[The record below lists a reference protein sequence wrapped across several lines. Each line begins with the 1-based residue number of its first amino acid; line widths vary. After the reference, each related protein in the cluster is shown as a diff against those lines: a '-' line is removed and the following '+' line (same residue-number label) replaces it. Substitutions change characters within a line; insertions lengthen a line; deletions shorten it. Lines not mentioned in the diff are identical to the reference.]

1 MLTQRRMEFI
11 EKELYDMRHD
21 LRQHLEKLEEEG
33 SIYNISSVKQLEKVL
48 DSVTEAIEAIEEMK
62 Q

>member
-21 LRQHLEKLEEEG
+21 LRQHLAQLEEEG
-33 SIYNISSVKQLEKVL
+33 SIYNISSVKQLEKLL
-48 DSVTEAIEAIEEMK
+48 DHVTEAITSIEEMK